1 MYSVFFVVLAAYFQ
15 GIEARRIKVR
25 GGSVGVGGGG
35 SNFITYLSII
45 GIVIMLMGFM
55 VCLISR
61 YCCGKDQEE
70 EDDDAYSKEYEINRN
85 NPTSTE
91 QLDLHM
97 LKLILLAE
105 QAKNISNLHAY
116 GQQHGEQS
124 TADVQI
130 EPREQIGSPQ
140 LILYTSRQMTSYE
153 ANTTDENPMISDIRS
168 GPHEQIGLSRLKFD
182 TNRSTTLYD
191 ANTSITEETPMIS
204 DIQSG
209 PWEQMRLSRLK
220 LDANRPT
227 TFNDANNREKTQ
239 ITSCV

>member
-1 MYSVFFVVLAAYFQ
+1 M
-15 GIEARRIKVR
+15 
-25 GGSVGVGGGG
+25 
-35 SNFITYLSII
+35 
-45 GIVIMLMGFM
+45 
-55 VCLISR
+55 
-61 YCCGKDQEE
+61 
-70 EDDDAYSKEYEINRN
+70 
-85 NPTSTE
+85 
-91 QLDLHM
+91 
-97 LKLILLAE
+97 
-105 QAKNISNLHAY
+105 
-116 GQQHGEQS
+116 
-124 TADVQI
+124 
-130 EPREQIGSPQ
+130 GSPQ

-153 ANTTDENPMISDIRS
+153 ANTTDENSMISDIRSGPHEQTDIRS

-227 TFNDANNREKTQ
+227 TFNDANDREKTQ